1 MHERLKNIQQDQ
13 HRRFTPMRDGLQEGF
28 NILYGSGDSYSLAFS
43 KLTEVIRKA
52 HEDYVV
58 EFIGGM
64 QLKDDG
70 KNKFFA
76 VFSARLVLK
85 DTLKAVSAIAEK
97 KAESYPA
104 MDKAII
110 DTLAGKV
117 SEGEN

>member
-43 KLTEVIRKA
+43 KLTEVVRKA

-76 VFSARLVLK
+76 VFSARLRTKLVPIPEASK
-85 DTLKAVSAIAEK
+85 PMTYADMT
-97 KAESYPA
+97 
-104 MDKAII
+104 KAI
-110 DTLAGKV
+110 DTAKSLQRDQEGK
-117 SEGEN
+117 G